1 MGMVFIERGIARS
14 APQRLR
20 NAVSLVHG
28 GATLCAFP
36 EGTRSRDGSIG
47 PFKGGALQVAI
58 EAGVPVVP
66 VAIRGSGAVLPA
78 AGFRVRPGMIDL
90 HFGDPIP
97 TTGLDSEDRNALAR
111 RAREA
116 VIELFHPVFTA
127 PL

>member
-20 NAVSLVHG
+20 DAVARVRD

-36 EGTRSRDGSIG
+36 EGTRSRDGSVG

-78 AGFRVRPGMIDL
+78 AGFRVRPGRIDVR
-90 HFGDPIP
+90 FGTPIA
-97 TTGLDSEDRNALAR
+97 TEGRRSEDRNAI
-111 RAREA
+111 AREA
-116 VIELFHPVFTA
+116 RDAVVALLHPPREA
-127 PL
+127 